1 MARGSRIRVYI
12 ACSFDGFI
20 AGPGDDLSWLTGADA
35 SACEPAQATPDR
47 GALGFE
53 QFIGD
58 VGALLMGRRTYD
70 VVAGFGGAWPYGK
83 RPVLVATHRPLAPV
97 TVEVRP
103 VHGDIAT
110 MVAMARE
117 AAGDKDVYIDGGDL
131 IRQAMDAGLID
142 DLVVTMVPV
151 LLGNG
156 YPLFAGV
163 EKRHQLEFLGHHT
176 FGRTM
181 IQVQLRPANLA
192 NRVNSPAPAR
202 PGPPSFRRLTEAEDG
217 IP

>member
-1 MARGSRIRVYI
+1 VAQGSRIRVYI

-35 SACEPAQATPDR
+35 SASERAQATPDA
-47 GALGFE
+47 GSLGFE
-53 QFIGD
+53 QFMGD

-83 RPVLVATHRPLAPV
+83 RPVLVATHHPLEPV
-97 TVEVRP
+97 TVEVRA

-110 MVAMARE
+110 MVAMARA
-117 AAGDKDVYIDGGDL
+117 AAGDKDVYIDGGAL

-156 YPLFAGV
+156 SPLFAGV

-176 FGRTM
+176 FGRAM
-181 IQVQLRPANLA
+181 LQLQLRPANLT
-192 NRVNSPAPAR
+192 NRANSPAPHLHA
-202 PGPPSFRRLTEAEDG
+202 PDD
-217 IP
+217 